1 MKSRGLTHRDEPFQ
15 LASGEMSHDYIDG
28 KLSVSRGSDLDLVSR
43 AILELA
49 HERGVEFDTVGGLTM
64 GADALAHGIALVG
77 GKEWF
82 TVRKVRKDHGTG
94 SLVEGAGVK
103 GSRVLLV
110 EDIVTT
116 GGSIAKA
123 LDEIVKDGG
132 SVVLAVAM
140 VDRSG
145 RTTALLEARGVPFEP
160 LLTWEDLGIDPVGKD
175 GRIPA

>member
-1 MKSRGLTHRDEPFQ
+1 MSR
-15 LASGEMSHDYIDG
+15 DYIDG
-28 KLSVSRGSDLDLVSR
+28 KLTVSRGPDLDLVSR

-49 HERGVEFDTVGGLTM
+49 RGRGVEFDTVGGLTM
-64 GADALAHGIALVG
+64 GADALAHGVALVG

-94 SLVEGAGVK
+94 SLVEGADVK

-132 SVVLAVAM
+132 SVVLAVAL

-145 RTTALLEARGVPFEP
+145 RAAAVLEGRGVLFEP
-160 LLTWEDLGIDPVGKD
+160 LLTWEDLGIEPVGTD
-175 GRIPA
+175 GRVQA